1 MTDKGAGVICPSCG
15 IENLLGTL
23 FCVQCG
29 TYLPSG
35 GPLRTESFPEQERV
49 PARPWRSE
57 EGAEREKA
65 LSIDLEIVNT
75 GREMTLALDSEILL
89 GRLDAAHGIFP
100 EVDLAA
106 DGGLE
111 HGISRRHARV
121 YMREGHCF
129 IEDLDSTNGTFLNAE
144 RLTPYLPYRFNDGDT
159 LSLGTMQLKIHVHT
173 VD

>member
-15 IENLLGTL
+15 IENLPGTL

-49 PARPWRSE
+49 QARPWRSE

-75 GREMTLALDSEILL
+75 GREMTLSLDSEILL
-89 GRLDAAHGIFP
+89 WMLLMGFSLRWIWPPMAGWSTAFRAATRVFTCVRATASLRIWT
-100 EVDLAA
+100 
-106 DGGLE
+106 
-111 HGISRRHARV
+111 ARTAP
-121 YMREGHCF
+121 F
-129 IEDLDSTNGTFLNAE
+129 STLNG
-144 RLTPYLPYRFNDGDT
+144 
-159 LSLGTMQLKIHVHT
+159 
-173 VD
+173 